1 MAGKDKKTNQI
12 HSLVTRHRPL
22 GLFTTSPRVELTMA
36 SIGWSR
42 FKELSGVVTASV
54 IHKQHDA
61 FFSLEKALRKH
72 KLDFLNLLKNPVSAC
87 IMIVFHLNE
96 LI

>member
-12 HSLVTRHRPL
+12 HSLVTRHRPPF
-22 GLFTTSPRVELTMA
+22 FTTSPRVEGHLNTMA

-87 IMIVFHLNE
+87 NVQ
-96 LI
+96 